1 MKMRQDLGKILLT
14 LLFSVSLF
22 AGVSAKVD
30 QNTIYKGDSVDL
42 TITADGNNAVFP
54 DIYEI
59 DSFPVTGTSTA
70 KSTKI
75 INGDITISVS
85 HTYNFTPTHDVI
97 IPSYEL
103 TVDGYRELTKAIP
116 VRIIRPTSS
125 AAGSDFI
132 AEISLD
138 KKEAYV
144 GESVRLDI
152 KFKRRLDAKADKV
165 QINEP
170 TLEGFWAKKV
180 DEKRQ
185 SNEGEYIVETYTY
198 LLFPQKEGNLT
209 IPALEVAIGTVKQTR
224 NNGFFNDPFFSRL
237 TNQLQWRKSFSNAVS
252 LSVKPLPQGLEL
264 YGSFSIGADVDKESV
279 RANKPVNLTI
289 KVSGEGNVEDIIKF
303 DPLIDDVIIY
313 ADEPQTEAKLING
326 KYVGT
331 FKQKIAII
339 GDKDFVIP
347 ALELRYFD
355 KDQKRVITKKTEPI
369 VIKVTGNTVSM
380 TGPTVEKSTAII
392 ESERETPAKSTPVQ
406 TQQVDTSSKYL
417 YLFIGLILGAL
428 GMYTGMKYG
437 KRVGTKKEN
446 DLLRAI
452 EKAKDDRS
460 LFDLLLP
467 FGSMDPVIDEALTR
481 LEANLY
487 GKEKNS
493 IDKEKLLDC
502 FNEHPELLTEINV
515 KSK

>member
-1 MKMRQDLGKILLT
+1 MRQDLGKILLT

-22 AGVSAKVD
+22 AGVDAKVD
-30 QNTIYKGDSVDL
+30 QSTIYTGDSVDL
-42 TITADGNNAVFP
+42 TITADGDNAVFP
-54 DIYEI
+54 NIYEI

-85 HTYNFTPTHDVI
+85 HTYNFTPTRDVI

-103 TVDGYRELTKAIP
+103 IVDGYRELTRAIP
-116 VRIIRPTSS
+116 VRVIKPTTST
-125 AAGSDFI
+125 AGADFI
-132 AEISLD
+132 AELSLN

-170 TLEGFWAKKV
+170 KLEGFWTKKV

-198 LLFPQKEGNLT
+198 LLFPQEEGNLT

-252 LSVKPLPQGLEL
+252 LDVKPLPQDLEL
-264 YGSFSIGADVDKESV
+264 YGAFSIGADIDKESI

-289 KVSGEGNVEDIIKF
+289 TVSGEGNVEDIIKF
-303 DPLIDDVIIY
+303 DPIIDDVIIY
-313 ADEPQTEAKLING
+313 ADEPQTEAKLVNG
-326 KYVGT
+326 KYVGS

-355 KDQKRVITKKTEPI
+355 KEQKRVITKKTEPI
-369 VIKVTGNTVSM
+369 AIKVTGGTVS
-380 TGPTVEKSTAII
+380 TSEPKIEKSMAIVD
-392 ESERETPAKSTPVQ
+392 SERETPSESTSVQ
-406 TQQVDTSSKYL
+406 IQQKDSGTKYL
-417 YLFIGLILGAL
+417 YFFIGLVLGVL
-428 GMYTGMKYG
+428 GMYAGSNYKG
-437 KRVGTKKEN
+437 KIGSKKEN
-446 DLLRAI
+446 DLSRAI
-452 EKAKDDRS
+452 EKAKDDRT

-493 IDKEKLLDC
+493 IDKEALLD
-502 FNEHPELLTEINV
+502 FFDEHPELYDH
-515 KSK
+515 KK

>member
-30 QNTIYKGDSVDL
+30 QNAVYRGDNVNL
-42 TITADGNNAVFP
+42 TITAEGGDAEFP
-54 DIYEI
+54 NIYEI

-70 KSTKI
+70 RSTNI
-75 INGDITISVS
+75 INGDITSSVS
-85 HTYNFTPTHDVI
+85 HTYSFSPTRDVI

-103 TVDGYRELTKAIP
+103 TVDGERELTKAIP
-116 VRIIRPTSS
+116 VRVIKPTAST
-125 AAGSDFI
+125 AGADFI
-132 AEISLD
+132 AELSLD

-144 GESVRLDI
+144 GESVRFDI
-152 KFKRRLDAKADKV
+152 KFKRRLGAKADKV

-170 TLEGFWAKKV
+170 ALKGFWAKKV
-180 DEKRQ
+180 EEESQ
-185 SNEGEYIVETYTY
+185 SSEGEYIVETHTY
-198 LLFPQKEGNLT
+198 LLFPQQEGNLT
-209 IPALEVAIGTVKQTR
+209 IPALEVAVGTLKQRR
-224 NNGFFNDPFFSRL
+224 NNGFFNDPFFSRM
-237 TNQLQWRKSFSNAVS
+237 TNQLQWQKSFSNAVS
-252 LSVKPLPQGLEL
+252 LNVKPLPSGLEL
-264 YGSFSIGADVDKESV
+264 YGSFSIGADVDKASV

-289 KVSGEGNVEDIIKF
+289 TVTGEGNVEDIIKF

-313 ADEPQTEAKLING
+313 ADEPQTRSKLING
-326 KYVGT
+326 KYVGS

-347 ALELRYFD
+347 ALDLRYFD

-369 VIKVTGNTVSM
+369 AIKVTGSTV
-380 TGPTVEKSTAII
+380 TTTEPKIEKSTAII
-392 ESERETPAKSTPVQ
+392 ESERETPTESTPAQ
-406 TQQVDTSSKYL
+406 TQQEDSTTKYL
-417 YLFIGLILGAL
+417 YLFIGVVLGVL
-428 GMYTGMKYG
+428 GTYAGMNYRRK
-437 KRVGTKKEN
+437 VGTKKED

-452 EKAKDDRS
+452 EKAKDDRT

-467 FGSMDPVIDEALTR
+467 FGNIDPVIDDALIR

-493 IDKEKLLDC
+493 IDKEKLLEC
-502 FNEHPELLTEINV
+502 FEEHAELLGQGVV
-515 KSK
+515 KS